1 MSTETPVEVMQTDV
15 PLGMLLVISGPAG
28 VGKDTVW
35 KASRECLPTFVK
47 ATTCTTRP
55 QREGEVHG
63 VNYYFVSDEEFDRLL
78 HENQLLEWAKVHNYR
93 YGVPG
98 ASVLER
104 LVQGEDVV
112 CVIDVQGALTIRAL
126 FPTALLVFLK
136 PPSDSTDI
144 LEQRMKERGAVN
156 ADDLELR
163 IHTARW
169 ELAQTKFYDYEI
181 VNDEVHHA
189 AQQLCEIVAKEKEKK
204 KQREAEERMQDTQ
217 DEASETAS

>member
-1 MSTETPVEVMQTDV
+1 MSTETPVEPMQTDV

-35 KASRECLPTFVK
+35 KASRECLPTFAK

-55 QREGEVHG
+55 QRPGEVHG
-63 VNYYFVSDEEFDRLL
+63 VNYYFVSEEEFDRLL
-78 HENQLLEWAKVHNYR
+78 HENQLLEWAHVHNYR

-126 FPTALLVFLK
+126 FPNALLIFLK
-136 PPSDSTDI
+136 PPADSTDI
-144 LEQRMKERGAVN
+144 LEQRIRDRSNVS
-156 ADDLELR
+156 DDELELR
-163 IHTARW
+163 INTARW
-169 ELAQTKFYDYEI
+169 ELAQTKFYDHEI
-181 VNDEVHHA
+181 INDEVHHA
-189 AQQLCEIVAKEKEKK
+189 AEQLCAIVEKEKAK
-204 KQREAEERMQDTQ
+204 RQETGTSSQE
-217 DEASETAS
+217 SEFRSQ